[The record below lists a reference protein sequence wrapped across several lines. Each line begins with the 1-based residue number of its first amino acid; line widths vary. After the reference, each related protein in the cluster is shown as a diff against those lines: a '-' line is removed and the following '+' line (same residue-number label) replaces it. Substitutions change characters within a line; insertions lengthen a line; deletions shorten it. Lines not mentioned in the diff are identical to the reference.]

1 MDDEAQHYGREDGIV
16 CFFLF
21 SGHVEALQIHILTA
35 NIRVNEGLWLIYV
48 SLCWPITKKQITVVL
63 LTKEIEGE
71 MEQWDCVGP
80 LNFFPKSFCN
90 KHTHIYIYTYIYI
103 CILCRHLPQIYK
115 QLLQY
120 YTYLEPKYPLFWLE
134 LRPSFGGFFSPK
146 IEDKQG
152 FRYILRGS
160 MYGLFTYIYH
170 KNQPNVGKYTI
181 HRHRSYQYFLST

>member
-90 KHTHIYIYTYIYI
+90 KHTHIYIYIYTYIYMYTLQTSSTNI
-103 CILCRHLPQIYK
+103 QTTTTILYIPGTQISPVLIGVKAFFWRVFQPQNRGQTGVQVYTQRIHVWIIYLHLP
-115 QLLQY
+115 
-120 YTYLEPKYPLFWLE
+120 
-134 LRPSFGGFFSPK
+134 
-146 IEDKQG
+146 
-152 FRYILRGS
+152 
-160 MYGLFTYIYH
+160 
-170 KNQPNVGKYTI
+170 
-181 HRHRSYQYFLST
+181 

>member
-1 MDDEAQHYGREDGIV
+1 MGVSICKPPQMDDEAQHYGREDGIV

-63 LTKEIEGE
+63 VTKEIEGE

-103 CILCRHLPQIYK
+103 YVYFADIFH
-115 QLLQY
+115 
-120 YTYLEPKYPLFWLE
+120 
-134 LRPSFGGFFSPK
+134 
-146 IEDKQG
+146 
-152 FRYILRGS
+152 
-160 MYGLFTYIYH
+160 
-170 KNQPNVGKYTI
+170 KYTNNYYNTI
-181 HRHRSYQYFLST
+181 HTWNPNIPCFDWS